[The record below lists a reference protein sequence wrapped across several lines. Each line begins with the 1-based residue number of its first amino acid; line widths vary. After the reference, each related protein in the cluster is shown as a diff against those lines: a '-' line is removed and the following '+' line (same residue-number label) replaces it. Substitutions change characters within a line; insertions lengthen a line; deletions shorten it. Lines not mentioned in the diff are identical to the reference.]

1 MPFNH
6 GMFYECLYQYLFM
19 SEPYSVSFN
28 GNEWIDIPD
37 PSAEQMKALSTKYK
51 LDDHLVRDC
60 MEPNHL
66 PKYDLVDNVHFL
78 ILRFYAPEAGK
89 SNATIQELTNKIA
102 IFFTDRFVITIHKS
116 ECHFLEEIKKK
127 FMNASMYASVAKLI
141 IKIAW
146 YALES
151 FDEPGEKLAEYID
164 TYEKRLLL
172 EQMVAD
178 YTRQLYEIKR
188 QASVSQRVIMLMLE
202 PINHIGV
209 NEDEKPALQDLKDQY
224 LKMQTIYHQCL
235 DDVTNL
241 LNLSMSISSQKTN
254 EVVKVLTLF
263 SVFFMPLTFIVGV
276 YGMNFRFMPEL
287 NEKWGYPAVLAL
299 MVFVSV
305 VIFIWFKKK
314 KWL

>member
-1 MPFNH
+1 
-6 GMFYECLYQYLFM
+6 M
-19 SEPYSVSFN
+19 SEPHSISFN

-37 PSAEQMKALSTKYK
+37 PSPEQMKTLSTKYK

-60 MEPNHL
+60 MEPDHL

-78 ILRFYAPEAGK
+78 ILRFYAPEPGRT
-89 SNATIQELTNKIA
+89 NTTIQELTNKIA
-102 IFFTDRFVITIHKS
+102 IFFTDKFVITIHKS
-116 ECHFLEEIKKK
+116 ECHFLEEIKRK
-127 FMNASMYASVAKLI
+127 FVSAAMYASVAKLI

-151 FDEPGEKLAEYID
+151 FDEPGEKLSEHID
-164 TYEKRLLL
+164 IYEKHLLL

-178 YTRQLYEIKR
+178 YTKQLYNIKR
-188 QASVSQRVIMLMLE
+188 QASVCQRVIMLMLE
-202 PINHIGV
+202 PINHISV
-209 NEDEKPALQDLKDQY
+209 KEEENPAYQDLKDQY

-235 DDVTNL
+235 EDVNNL
-241 LNLSMSISSQKTN
+241 LNLSMSISSHKTN

-287 NEKWGYPAVLAL
+287 SEKWGYPAVLAL
-299 MVFVSV
+299 MVIVSL
-305 VIFIWFKKK
+305 VIFIWFRKK